1 MVSDQVAI
9 VNEGQLITQTSIEEL
24 LTGKGDSI
32 YSVTL
37 KGDAQSAYARI
48 SRQAWVSKI
57 KASQENGQ
65 TTWQVSVTDGSAAED
80 QLMGLLVS
88 SGLKV
93 SNFSR
98 KEQNLEDVFINIVE
112 RSQK

>member
-1 MVSDQVAI
+1 MGYLV
-9 VNEGQLITQTSIEEL
+9 
-24 LTGKGDSI
+24 

-37 KGDAQSAYARI
+37 KGDAQSAYTQI
-48 SRQAWVSKI
+48 HQQPWVSGI
-57 KASQENGQ
+57 KVSREGDQ
-65 TTWQVSVTDGSAAED
+65 TTWQVSVTDEVAAKD

-93 SNFSR
+93 FNFSR
-98 KEQNLEDVFINIVE
+98 KEQILEDVFIQIIE

>member
-1 MVSDQVAI
+1 M
-9 VNEGQLITQTSIEEL
+9 
-24 LTGKGDSI
+24 I

-37 KGDAQSAYARI
+37 RGDAGDQSVASAYT
-48 SRQAWVSKI
+48 QVNQQPWVSGI
-57 KASQENGQ
+57 EASQQGEQ
-65 TTWQVSVTDGSAAED
+65 TTWQVTVTDETAAED

-93 SNFSR
+93 SNFGR
-98 KEQNLEDVFINIVE
+98 KAQNLEGVFINIIE